1 MCSSI
6 TNWKLLNQ
14 VASLKFKY
22 QISDHPHH
30 YLPYTAR
37 RWIFQESNTRTL
49 CLLSTALACTFETPY
64 TVIIPIVRNLIAR
77 APGRDRGWPAGH
89 GQSSLASFARGGAR
103 KASTINSS
111 TNIMLGL
118 WIQRWW
124 RTILRKPSTSVRI
137 TVFFIFI
144 EPKGQT
150 DYTEKDKLGISGN
163 RVLENRIRLKGSL
176 KQNIKHCA
184 PHGAQLQ
191 RWQGWWESFWLGV
204 QGMNRRLEC
213 NELQTSVERR
223 QHGSLTMTLFV
234 HMNFPIC

>member
-1 MCSSI
+1 MLWSSRAHRKVYHCARDSWLFANI
-6 TNWKLLNQ
+6 WGSWKCWIAERNHSHWKHFEFGGGGTEGRSKRGNSQ
-14 VASLKFKY
+14 SVSYLKNK
-22 QISDHPHH
+22 
-30 YLPYTAR
+30 
-37 RWIFQESNTRTL
+37 
-49 CLLSTALACTFETPY
+49 LSINIY
-64 TVIIPIVRNLIAR
+64 K
-77 APGRDRGWPAGH
+77 RG
-89 GQSSLASFARGGAR
+89 
-103 KASTINSS
+103 K
-111 TNIMLGL
+111 
-118 WIQRWW
+118 
-124 RTILRKPSTSVRI
+124 
-137 TVFFIFI
+137 
-144 EPKGQT
+144 

-163 RVLENRIRLKGSL
+163 RVLENRIILKGSL